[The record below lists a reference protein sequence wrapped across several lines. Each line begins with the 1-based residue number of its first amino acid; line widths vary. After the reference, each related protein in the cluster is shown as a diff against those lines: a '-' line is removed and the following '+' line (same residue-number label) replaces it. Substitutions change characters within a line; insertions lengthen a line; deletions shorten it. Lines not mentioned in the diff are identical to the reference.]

1 VFRVPTY
8 TRRPYRVALI
18 AFPLLPLYLPVVYLI
33 EGFTVSTGRSL
44 RRVGSSF
51 VSSSRTMGGAPA
63 VS

>member
-8 TRRPYRVALI
+8 MSRPYYVALI
-18 AFPLLPLYLPVVYLI
+18 AFPLLLLYLPIVYLM
-33 EGFTVSTGRSL
+33 EGFTIPTGQLS

-51 VSSSRTMGGAPA
+51 VSSSYIMGKAPA